1 LVVNDI
7 CEKKIKMLKN
17 NLSVYSKGLNLLTI
31 HNKDYAEIKVFPV
44 DVVLICPPWGGM
56 DVG

>member
-1 LVVNDI
+1 
-7 CEKKIKMLKN
+7 MLKN
-17 NLSVYSKGLNLLTI
+17 NLSVYSKGLNLLTV
-31 HNKDYAEIKVFPV
+31 HNKDYAEIKAFPV